1 MKTHLYLVR
10 HGETDWNKE
19 RRFQGHKDIPL
30 NEKGICQAERL
41 ANWLKDHSFGA
52 IYSSDLIR
60 AVKTAEILAVPHGLE
75 VLQRKELR
83 ERNMGD
89 WEGIHIEEIEAAN
102 PTWRTQI
109 EDELWCHRFG
119 IEPVQRMCQRIIHF
133 LNKLVEKHPG
143 NTLLVVSHG
152 GLINGALYEL
162 GQGKF
167 GKMKLKNTSVT
178 QLVHSQDHGWEV
190 IQAGVSDHLSEI

>member
-1 MKTHLYLVR
+1 METHIYLVR

-19 RRFQGHKDIPL
+19 RRFQGHRDIPL
-30 NEKGICQAERL
+30 NEKGIWQAERL
-41 ANWLKDHSFGA
+41 ANWLKDRSFNA

-75 VLQRKELR
+75 VLKRRELR
-83 ERNMGD
+83 ERSMGN
-89 WEGIHIEEIEAAN
+89 WEGKHIEEIDAAN
-102 PTWRTQI
+102 PIWRTQI
-109 EDELWCHRFG
+109 EDETWCHRFG
-119 IEPVQRMCQRIIHF
+119 IEPVRRMHQRIVS
-133 LNKLVEKHPG
+133 LLGKLVEKHPG

-167 GKMKLKNTSVT
+167 GKMRVKNTSVT
-178 QLVHSQDHGWEV
+178 HLVHSLDQGWEV
-190 IQAGVSDHLSEI
+190 IAAGVSDHLSEI